1 MFIINYKSIYIESML
16 KSRVWLLDVVS
27 IEIFEQKQK
36 SFVPRNQ
43 TKMSSSEITYTIKL
57 VQETEEEHRRFGL
70 FLLIRNQERSRTRK
84 RL

>member
-16 KSRVWLLDVVS
+16 RSRVWLLAVVS

-36 SFVPRNQ
+36 SFVPRNE
-43 TKMSSSEITYTIKL
+43 TKMSSSEITYNKIGARK
-57 VQETEEEHRRFGL
+57 EEEHRRFGL
-70 FLLIRNQERSRTRK
+70 FLLIRNLERNRTRK